1 MFKARS
7 FTCLA
12 LMVLILP
19 GCAVFGSKEVDEKLE
34 SELGSLMLD
43 NQILETRLSLA
54 EDRIISLQT
63 QVNEIHEKT
72 YDGAGKTA
80 AEPTQVAA
88 TPKKDTPKPAA
99 APTASPSADSAYK
112 KALETFMARKYKE
125 SEAMFAD
132 FIKKYPK
139 SSFMP
144 NAGYWLGEAY
154 YAQKRYDEAILSF
167 QSVVSKYSKHQK
179 AADSL
184 LKTGYSYER
193 LGDKANARFYLEQV
207 LEIYP
212 DTRAA
217 SLARTMLASLG

>member
-1 MFKARS
+1 MFNARS

-12 LMVLILP
+12 LIALLLP
-19 GCAVFGSKEVDEKLE
+19 GCALFGSKEADEKLE
-34 SELGSLMLD
+34 SELGNLMLD
-43 NQILETRLSLA
+43 HQILETRMSLA

-63 QVNEIHEKT
+63 QVNEIHEKV
-72 YDGAGKTA
+72 YSGAKAEATA
-80 AEPTQVAA
+80 PAA
-88 TPKKDTPKPAA
+88 AVPAPKKDAPKPAVGPA
-99 APTASPSADSAYK
+99 VDSAYK
-112 KALETFMARKYKE
+112 KALDTFMAHKYKE

-144 NAGYWLGEAY
+144 NAGYWLGESY

-167 QSVVSKYSKHQK
+167 QSVVSKYPRHQK

-193 LGDKANARFYLEQV
+193 LGDKANARFYLGQV
-207 LEIYP
+207 LDLYP

-217 SLARTMLASLG
+217 SLARAMLASLG

>member
-1 MFKARS
+1 MFKFRS

-12 LMVLILP
+12 LTALLLS
-19 GCAVFGSKEVDEKLE
+19 GCAVFGSNEADEKLE
-34 SELGSLMLD
+34 SELGNLMLD
-43 NQILETRLSLA
+43 HQILETRLSLA

-63 QVNEIHEKT
+63 QVNEIHEKE
-72 YDGAGKTA
+72 YSGGKTA
-80 AEPTQVAA
+80 APQPAPVV
-88 TPKKDTPKPAA
+88 KKDAPKPAV
-99 APTASPSADSAYK
+99 APSGESAYK
-112 KALETFMARKYKE
+112 SALDTFMARKYKE

-144 NAGYWLGEAY
+144 NAGYWLGESY

-167 QSVVSKYSKHQK
+167 QSVVSKYPKHQK

-207 LEIYP
+207 LELYSG
-212 DTRAA
+212 TRAA
-217 SLARTMLASLG
+217 SLARAMLAGLG